1 MRCGAKPDGNFFTVC
16 CVLDRSRP
24 VRHRE
29 AGSTDSCRKAAAL
42 SQVLGRCADAAYYR
56 RQSRHRIVV
65 NEAGGFVVLEA
76 LTIGFVA
83 MVQGDIRC
91 VGVTGDRCLWVALM
105 TPMVMCWRFLGSTVS
120 VLFLGSEYGSLL
132 EFVF

>member
-1 MRCGAKPDGNFFTVC
+1 M
-16 CVLDRSRP
+16 
-24 VRHRE
+24 
-29 AGSTDSCRKAAAL
+29 
-42 SQVLGRCADAAYYR
+42 
-56 RQSRHRIVV
+56 